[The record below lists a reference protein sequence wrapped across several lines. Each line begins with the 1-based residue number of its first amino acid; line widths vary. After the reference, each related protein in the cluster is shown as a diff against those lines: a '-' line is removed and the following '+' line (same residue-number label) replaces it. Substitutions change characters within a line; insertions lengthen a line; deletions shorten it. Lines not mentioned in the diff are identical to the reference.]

1 MTEQHGHDPEHQS
14 GPEPI
19 DISEKGRRGATPIS
33 LDRRLFMRFTA
44 YGGCSDPAPVID
56 ALTAAGVVGALY
68 LEVGDPTGVGLAVV
82 NEDPDYFVDDLRVLL
97 NREPFA
103 NLARKEEFEMFGRTY
118 AIGYESDLEHV
129 LFSRPIERITD
140 PALRWA
146 VWYPL
151 QRTKG
156 FAALDAGH
164 QRQILAEHGTLGHR
178 FGSAGL
184 AHDIRLA
191 CHGLDKHDNDFIVG
205 LVGAELHPLSA
216 VVQAMRGT
224 EQTSQYLD
232 SLGPFF
238 VGRVAWQG
246 RGAIPD
252 GSPE

>member
-1 MTEQHGHDPEHQS
+1 MTEPQGQQPGAS
-14 GPEPI
+14 YGPEPV
-19 DISEKGRRGATPIS
+19 DISEKGRRGTTTVS

-44 YGGCSDPAPVID
+44 YGGCTDPAPVID
-56 ALTAAGVVGALY
+56 ALVDGGVAGALY
-68 LEVGDPTGVGLAVV
+68 LEVGDPTGIGLAVAS
-82 NEDPDYFVDDLRVLL
+82 EDPDYFVTEFRSLL
-97 NREPFA
+97 SNRPFA
-103 NLARKEEFEMFGRTY
+103 SLTRKDEFEMFGRTY
-118 AIGYESDLEHV
+118 SIGYESDLEHV
-129 LFSRPIERITD
+129 LFTRPISRITD
-140 PALRWA
+140 PKLRWA

-151 QRTKG
+151 RRAKA
-156 FAALDAGH
+156 FAALEAGH
-164 QRQILAEHGTLGHR
+164 QRQILAEHGSLGHR

-191 CHGLDKHDNDFIVG
+191 CHGLDKNDNDFVVG

-246 RGAIPD
+246 RGTNPG
-252 GSPE
+252 GSPG

>member
-1 MTEQHGHDPEHQS
+1 MTDPQAPQPGAGY
-14 GPEPI
+14 GPEPV

-44 YGGCSDPAPVID
+44 YGGCSDPAPVIA
-56 ALTAAGVVGALY
+56 ALTTAGVTGALY
-68 LEVGDPTGVGLAVV
+68 LEVGDPAGVGLAVAH
-82 NEDPDYFVDDLRVLL
+82 EDPDYFVDDLRVLL

-103 NLARKEEFEMFGRTY
+103 SLDRKEEFEMFGRTY
-118 AIGYESDLEHV
+118 AIGYESDLEYV
-129 LFSRPIERITD
+129 LFGRPIERITD
-140 PALRWA
+140 PSLRWA

-151 QRTKG
+151 RRVKG
-156 FAALDAGH
+156 FAALDAGR
-164 QRQILAEHGTLGHR
+164 QRQVLAEHGTLGHR

-191 CHGLDKHDNDFIVG
+191 CHGLDKNDNDFVVG

-246 RGAIPD
+246 RGPDPD
-252 GSPE
+252 GPQG

>member
-1 MTEQHGHDPEHQS
+1 MTKPHGHGPERQR

-19 DISEKGRRGATPIS
+19 DLSEKGRRGATPIS
-33 LDRRLFMRFTA
+33 LDRRLFLRFTA

-68 LEVGDPTGVGLAVV
+68 LEVGDSTGIGLAVV
-82 NEDPDYFVDDLRVLL
+82 HEDPGYFVEDLRALL

-103 NLARKEEFEMFGRTY
+103 RLDRKEAFEMFGRTY

-129 LFSRPIERITD
+129 LLARPIERITD

-146 VWYPL
+146 IWYPL
-151 QRTKG
+151 RRTKG
-156 FAALDAGH
+156 FAALDAGR

-191 CHGLDKHDNDFIVG
+191 CHGLDKHDNDFVVG

-232 SLGPFF
+232 HLGPFF

-246 RGAIPD
+246 RSACLN
-252 GSPE
+252 GSPG